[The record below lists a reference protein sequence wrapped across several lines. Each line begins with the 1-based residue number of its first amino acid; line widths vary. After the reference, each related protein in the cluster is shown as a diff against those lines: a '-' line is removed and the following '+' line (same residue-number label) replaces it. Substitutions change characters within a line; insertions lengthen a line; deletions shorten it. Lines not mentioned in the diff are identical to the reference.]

1 LTRPP
6 AETSFTDPHEADGV
20 SSSRS
25 LGLATDLLHHG
36 HKVRG
41 VAGGPKCLAG
51 LHGQT
56 PHRRPTHDN
65 HGSDKPAGSSPRA
78 STKPASF
85 RKPTPRPHDPCRG
98 FLPEPG
104 VAQTQRRLPQVTVP
118 HPRLNSEGVGYG
130 IPAVDRNNMGQRAPS
145 AALLGHG
152 RNASDATIWESDQRS
167 CGRMIPRPG

>member
-51 LHGQT
+51 LHGET
-56 PHRRPTHDN
+56 LHRSRTWYD
-65 HGSDKPAGSSPRA
+65 HGPDKPGGSSSRA
-78 STKPASF
+78 GRNPAPF
-85 RKPTPRPHDPCRG
+85 RMPTPRPHNPCRG

-104 VAQTQRRLPQVTVP
+104 FATPQRRLPQVTVP
-118 HPRLNSEGVGYG
+118 HPRLNSRGVGYG
-130 IPAVDRNNMGQRAPS
+130 IPSVNSNHTGNRAP
-145 AALLGHG
+145 LVHV
-152 RNASDATIWESDQRS
+152 RNAFPANICESHQPS
-167 CGRMIPRPG
+167 CGPMIPRPR